1 MVKRVRSNHVSKFF
15 RHTFEH
21 KLARKAISASLTLL
35 VMSFGLMSN
44 LLASETQATEVALIN
59 QPESHQ
65 LITQTTLD
73 KPLNGRLAQG
83 FHGFHR
89 GIDLLAPLGTP
100 ITPIADGVVSEVS
113 LGRPGWG
120 NTLMVDH
127 GNGLFSRYAHM
138 KEIRVIEGEQISK
151 DQALGTVGMT
161 GWTTGP
167 HLHLEVYQNGRAVDP
182 AAILPAFSSPDYL
195 IAQGK

>member
-1 MVKRVRSNHVSKFF
+1 MKQVQSNRVSTFF

-44 LLASETQATEVALIN
+44 LLASETQATEVVLMN
-59 QPESHQ
+59 QPENQ
-65 LITQTTLD
+65 LVTLNTLE
-73 KPLNGRLAQG
+73 KPLDGRLAQG

-89 GIDLLAPLGTP
+89 GIDILDPVGTP
-100 ITPIADGVVSEVS
+100 IKPITDGVISEVS
-113 LGRPGWG
+113 LGRLGWG
-120 NTLMVDH
+120 NTVVVDH
-127 GNGLFSRYAHM
+127 ADGLRSRYAHM
-138 KEIRVIEGEQISK
+138 KEIRVIEGEQVSR
-151 DQALGTVGMT
+151 DQVVGTVGMT

-167 HLHLEVYQNGRAVDP
+167 HLHLEVYQNGRAIDP
-182 AAILPAFSSPDYL
+182 AAILPAFTSPDYR

>member
-1 MVKRVRSNHVSKFF
+1 MVKRVRSNRVSKFF

-21 KLARKAISASLTLL
+21 KLARKAISASLILL

-59 QPESHQ
+59 QPESRQ
-65 LITQTTLD
+65 LITPTTRD
-73 KPLNGRLAQG
+73 KPLDGRLAQG

-100 ITPIADGVVSEVS
+100 ITPISDGVVSEVS
-113 LGRPGWG
+113 LGRLGWG
-120 NTLMVDH
+120 NTVVIDH
-127 GNGLFSRYAHM
+127 ADGLASRYAHM
-138 KEIRVIEGEQISK
+138 KEIKVIEGEQISK
-151 DQALGTVGMT
+151 DRALGTVGMT

-167 HLHLEVYQNGRAVDP
+167 HLHLEVYQNGRAVDA
-182 AAILPAFSSPDYL
+182 AAILPAFDSPDYR
-195 IAQGK
+195 IARGE